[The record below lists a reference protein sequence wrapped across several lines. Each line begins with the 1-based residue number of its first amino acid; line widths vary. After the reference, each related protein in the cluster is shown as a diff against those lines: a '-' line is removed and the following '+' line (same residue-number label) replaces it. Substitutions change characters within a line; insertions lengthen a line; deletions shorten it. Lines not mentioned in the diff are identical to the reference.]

1 MKRKTITRNKPGLPA
16 AALLLPVYLIVMSC
30 VKEHTGKPL
39 MAGEQLPAF
48 VTTSIDGRTVRS
60 TDLLGRPSA
69 IILFD
74 TTCPDCHRQL
84 PVLEDLWKGHAD
96 RLNVLAIARDQDAGT
111 VSAFWKQAAYTMPA
125 AAPGN
130 RSVYNLFDRDSGTG
144 VPQVYVSD
152 KQGTVLLTGNDRN
165 FLTENTI
172 LRNIF
177 QAE

>member
-1 MKRKTITRNKPGLPA
+1 MKRKTFTRNKPGLPP
-16 AALLLPVYLIVMSC
+16 AALLLPVYLLVISC

-60 TDLLGRPSA
+60 TDLLGKPSA

-74 TTCPDCHRQL
+74 TTCPDCHQQL
-84 PVLEDLWKGHAD
+84 PVLDDLWRGHAD
-96 RLNVLAIARDQDAGT
+96 RLNVLAIARSEETATVASFWSSAG
-111 VSAFWKQAAYTMPA
+111 YTMPV

-130 RSVYNLFDRDSGTG
+130 RSIYNLFDRDSGTG

-152 KQGTVLLTGNDRN
+152 ATGTVLLTGNDRN
-165 FLTENTI
+165 LLDEETI
-172 LRNIF
+172 LRTAF
-177 QAE
+177 Q